1 MSDHSE
7 GGLEVTWW
15 ARLRYRANL
24 LWDRGSWPVL
34 VAVGWLT
41 LLVVLASTAILVVTN
56 STFTTEHSRALAER
70 FWQSLLRVIDPGTVA
85 SDVGWGPRL
94 LSLMVTFSG
103 ILLFGTLIGTIS
115 ATMQTRLATLR
126 RGRAIVLE
134 SDHLVILG
142 WSPWIDVLIQ
152 DLALAGDQ
160 RRPSSIVVLADE
172 DKAMMD
178 DALHAVTGGRR
189 GPRLICRHG
198 DPTLASE
205 LARVNI
211 REARIV
217 VAVGSETP
225 TSDATVA
232 STILAVGVACGGFS
246 TRTIVAE
253 VDDPAAAETLTRA
266 CDGEVQ
272 VLGDDVIA
280 DALAAWMVKPDT
292 AGLLQELLS
301 FEHVKLALC
310 ELPEAR
316 GRPFV
321 SVVGAVEH
329 ACPIGIRR
337 ADGSFAFV
345 PPPETVVGS
354 GDRLVCL
361 TDGSRP
367 RWTGASDPAGT
378 PDPPPL
384 PSPATPQRLML
395 IGWSRLAPGV
405 LRELDLF
412 VCAGSEVCVL
422 CDSDLVTEGEIA
434 IPVLQRLA
442 VTVLRV
448 PEPEREVVSV
458 LTDRPCSAI
467 AVLAHQGLAPTDADA
482 VTLATLMAVRQATA
496 MNAVDGPHVVAEL
509 TDNKHSELAVVA
521 GAHQTVARSGLL
533 NDAIAFAAVSPETRP
548 ILMALQRPGGPI
560 VRLVPAGELGL
571 AGEHSF
577 ATVAAQTYQHGLLAI
592 GTRSHRDSNF
602 TVRLPAQRTEMLR
615 LEPDD
620 DVAALA

>member
-1 MSDHSE
+1 VTDRPEDGS
-7 GGLEVTWW
+7 EVTWW

-34 VAVGWLT
+34 VAVGGLT
-41 LLVVLASTAILVVTN
+41 LVVVLASTAILVGTN

-126 RGRAIVLE
+126 RGRAVVLE
-134 SDHLVILG
+134 TDHLVILG
-142 WSPWIDVLIQ
+142 WSPWIDVLIE
-152 DLALAGDQ
+152 DLTLAGDQ

-178 DALHAVTGGRR
+178 DALQAAAGGRR

-211 REARIV
+211 RQAKTV
-217 VAVGSETP
+217 VAVGSEAP

-246 TRTIVAE
+246 DRTVVAE

-266 CDGEVQ
+266 CAGEVE

-280 DALAAWMVKPDT
+280 DALAAWMVNPGT
-292 AGLLQELLS
+292 AGMLRGLLS
-301 FEHVKLALC
+301 LEDVKLALC
-310 ELPEAR
+310 ELPEAY

-321 SVVGAVEH
+321 SVVGAIQH
-329 ACPIGIRR
+329 ASAIGIRR
-337 ADGSFAFV
+337 PDESFAFV
-345 PPPETVVGS
+345 PPPETVLRS

-361 TDGSRP
+361 TNGSAP
-367 RWTGASDPAGT
+367 RWTGASDPAGV
-378 PDPPPL
+378 PGPAPVPPA
-384 PSPATPQRLML
+384 PAPQRLML
-395 IGWSRLAPGV
+395 IGWSRLAPG
-405 LRELDLF
+405 LLGELDLF
-412 VCAGSEVCVL
+412 VSAGSEVCVL
-422 CDSDLVTEGEIA
+422 CDSDLITEGEIA
-434 IPVLQRLA
+434 LPVLQRLA

-448 PEPEREVVSV
+448 PEPERELVS
-458 LTDRPCSAI
+458 LLKDRPCSAI

-482 VTLATLMAVRQATA
+482 VTLATLMAVRQAL
-496 MNAVDGPHVVAEL
+496 AVNGGDDPHVVAEL
-509 TDNKHSELAVVA
+509 TDNKHAELAVVA

-533 NDAIAFAAVSPETRP
+533 NDALAFAAVSPETRP
-548 ILMALQRPGGPI
+548 ILMALQKPGGPI
-560 VRLVPAGELGL
+560 VRLIRAGELGL

-577 ATVAAQTYQHGLLAI
+577 ATVAAQAYQHGLLAI
-592 GTRSHRDSNF
+592 GTRSHRDSSF
-602 TVRLPAQRTEMLR
+602 AMRLHAERTEMLR

-620 DVAALA
+620 EVAALV